1 MEGIVKVLSNI
12 DPSGR
17 SLARAGVP
25 EAVISPISDVS
36 ASFRVII
43 QTFLPS
49 LIRTLRT
56 VVSLKGPPARE
67 PGVFFV
73 VIIVPEAFFCQGLEV
88 LL

>member
-1 MEGIVKVLSNI
+1 
-12 DPSGR
+12 
-17 SLARAGVP
+17 
-25 EAVISPISDVS
+25 
-36 ASFRVII
+36 
-43 QTFLPS
+43 
-49 LIRTLRT
+49 LRT